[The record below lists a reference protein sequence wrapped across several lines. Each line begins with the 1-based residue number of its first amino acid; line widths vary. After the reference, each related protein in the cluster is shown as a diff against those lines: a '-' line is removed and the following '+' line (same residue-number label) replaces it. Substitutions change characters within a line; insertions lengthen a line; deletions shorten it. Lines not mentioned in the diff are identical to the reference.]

1 MTAVK
6 IINEK
11 RMHSV
16 FLKKFKTSDYK
27 YTFVRR
33 RQLQIRLICTT
44 DHFVNPNKIV
54 YNSNVKQ
61 LLREALS

>member
-1 MTAVK
+1 MAAVK

-11 RMHSV
+11 RLHSV
-16 FLKKFKTSDYK
+16 FSKTFKTSDYK
-27 YTFVRR
+27 YTFVHCRWLR
-33 RQLQIRLICTT
+33 IRLICTT

-54 YNSNVKQ
+54 YNANVKQ